1 MASVA
6 GIAVFCVSLKF
17 SNNLVRNMETDNRKL
32 YPLRFVDEG
41 ADVPWGHVS
50 YQVADLGFKDSMVD
64 NGWFGGN
71 TLSELMGTYL
81 ERVVGDDVFEFY
93 GLQFPVMV
101 KVMDV
106 TGWQPLQMNASDEI
120 AAERYDSFGKTA
132 LWYIL
137 EARPDSE
144 LMLGFNRDVDPSE
157 FYTRCQEGSVR
168 EVMNIVRPRAG
179 EAFLINPGTVFAAGP
194 GLRIVEIAE
203 CSELAFNLHNWGVE
217 LPDSEELLLE
227 EAFDLIDFR
236 KLVPEPVTGDK
247 LASCPEFVVT
257 RLDLK
262 DGLHI
267 FSDQPGSFAVYF
279 CVSGEAV
286 IQVPVEDGKG
296 GKSMESYTL
305 KSGHS
310 ILVPSELNDFCLMPS
325 ARETVLLEALVE
337 KRLIRDSYT
346 NQEVEPDSIEEA
358 QAPDP
363 HVREWHS

>member
-1 MASVA
+1 
-6 GIAVFCVSLKF
+6 
-17 SNNLVRNMETDNRKL
+17 METDNRKL

-64 NGWFGGN
+64 
-71 TLSELMGTYL
+71 
-81 ERVVGDDVFEFY
+81 
-93 GLQFPVMV
+93 VMV

-194 GLRIVEIAE
+194 GLQSSQLGRGA
-203 CSELAFNLHNWGVE
+203 
-217 LPDSEELLLE
+217 
-227 EAFDLIDFR
+227 
-236 KLVPEPVTGDK
+236 T
-247 LASCPEFVVT
+247 
-257 RLDLK
+257 
-262 DGLHI
+262 
-267 FSDQPGSFAVYF
+267 
-279 CVSGEAV
+279 
-286 IQVPVEDGKG
+286 
-296 GKSMESYTL
+296 
-305 KSGHS
+305 
-310 ILVPSELNDFCLMPS
+310 
-325 ARETVLLEALVE
+325 
-337 KRLIRDSYT
+337 
-346 NQEVEPDSIEEA
+346 
-358 QAPDP
+358 
-363 HVREWHS
+363 